1 MHVGVWEAAPPVGV
15 ETLLQT
21 GEETLKDGSQLL
33 LLQSLMYYSNSG
45 YRARAEQPTPSF
57 LD

>member
-33 LLQSLMYYSNSG
+33 LLQSLMYYSSG
-45 YRARAEQPTPSF
+45 YRARAEQSTPSF